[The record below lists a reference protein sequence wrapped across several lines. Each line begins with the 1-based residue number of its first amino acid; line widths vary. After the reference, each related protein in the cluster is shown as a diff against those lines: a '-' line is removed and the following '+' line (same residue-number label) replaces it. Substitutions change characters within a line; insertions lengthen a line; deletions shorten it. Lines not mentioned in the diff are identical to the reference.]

1 MDIAEGVMQRS
12 SKLAKGKLNS
22 TLNSTS
28 RDQDR
33 ERTQGFEFMASVIWA
48 EVGKAIIDEL
58 GSVVF
63 AAGRPDDFQ
72 KVHSVLFAVCDLISD
87 L

>member
-12 SKLAKGKLNS
+12 NKLAKGKLNS
-22 TLNSTS
+22 ALNSTS
-28 RDQDR
+28 RNQDR
-33 ERTQGFEFMASVIWA
+33 ERTQGFEFMASVVWA
-48 EVGKAIIDEL
+48 EVGKAITDEL

-72 KVHSVLFAVCDLISD
+72 KVRSVLFVVCELSSN